1 MPAMPKEMNERKVAV
16 TADDK
21 ISGIN
26 ITLLTTFFIAIT
38 AIVFLFILFISNS
51 VLRRFDAVEDA
62 ISKFIICE
70 QSSKAIKDSA
80 NFMTERARLFVV
92 NGDPAYAAAYLE
104 EKNVTR
110 RRMRAFDDLRTVCSV
125 NDLAYQRLQIAI
137 EQSESLINI
146 EMYAIRLGYEAMKS
160 RITDMPE
167 EIRQMEIRSAD
178 QKLTPEEMED
188 AAINMLFGEGYLI
201 YKTRVNE
208 NCNLTVTSI
217 EDEIQRDLRINSAN
231 LGSYLQRLRFLFFV
245 LLIITALIFFAIAYF
260 VLHPLKNFLNSIKK
274 DEKLNVIGST
284 EFKYLAKTY
293 NQIYEV
299 KAKNEKKLI
308 IKAEYDAL
316 TGILNRRAFD
326 DICRNSA
333 EEKQP
338 IVLLLIDMD
347 NFKYI
352 NDTYGHAGGDTAL
365 KELAR
370 ILKSTFRKSDYV
382 ARIGGDEFAAVLPD
396 YKALTGDIVV
406 QKIASVNEQLANM
419 KDGIKPVSVSVGAA
433 FSPTGYSEEL
443 YKKADKAL
451 YKTKEQGKR
460 GCHFYEEGVD

>member
-1 MPAMPKEMNERKVAV
+1 MPAMPKEMNEPAAHA

-26 ITLLTTFFIAIT
+26 ISLLTTFFIAIT
-38 AIVFLFILFISNS
+38 AIVFLFILLISNS

-62 ISKFIICE
+62 IGKFITCE
-70 QSSKAIKDSA
+70 QSSKVIKDSA
-80 NFMTERARLFVV
+80 NFMTEQARLFVV
-92 NGDPAYAAAYLE
+92 NGDPAYAEAYLE

-146 EMYAIRLGYEAMKS
+146 EMYAIRLGYEAMKD

-217 EDEIQRDLRINSAN
+217 EDEIRRDLRINSAN

-299 KAKNEKKLI
+299 
-308 IKAEYDAL
+308 
-316 TGILNRRAFD
+316 
-326 DICRNSA
+326 
-333 EEKQP
+333 
-338 IVLLLIDMD
+338 
-347 NFKYI
+347 
-352 NDTYGHAGGDTAL
+352 
-365 KELAR
+365 
-370 ILKSTFRKSDYV
+370 
-382 ARIGGDEFAAVLPD
+382 
-396 YKALTGDIVV
+396 
-406 QKIASVNEQLANM
+406 
-419 KDGIKPVSVSVGAA
+419 
-433 FSPTGYSEEL
+433 
-443 YKKADKAL
+443 
-451 YKTKEQGKR
+451 
-460 GCHFYEEGVD
+460 

>member
-1 MPAMPKEMNERKVAV
+1 MNELAP
-16 TADDK
+16 TAAADEK

-38 AIVFLFILFISNS
+38 AIVFLFILLISNS
-51 VLRRFDAVEDA
+51 VMRRFDAVEDA
-62 ISKFIICE
+62 IDKFIICE
-70 QSSKAIKDSA
+70 QSSKVIKDSA
-80 NFMTERARLFVV
+80 NFLTEQARLFIL
-92 NGDPAYAAAYLE
+92 NGDPAYAEAYLE

-110 RRMRAFDDLRTVCSV
+110 RRTQAFKELEDVCSV
-125 NDLAYQRLQIAI
+125 HDLAYQRLQIAI

-146 EMYAIRLGYEAMKS
+146 ETYAIKLGYEARKDS
-160 RITDMPE
+160 IKDIPD
-167 EIRQMEIRSAD
+167 EIRQMEIRSSD
-178 QKLTPEEMED
+178 RRLTPKELES
-188 AAINMLFGEGYLI
+188 AAVDMLFGEGYLI

-217 EDEIQRDLRINSAN
+217 EDEIQRDLRINSTN
-231 LGSYLQRLRFLFFV
+231 LGDYLQRLRFLFFV
-245 LLIITALIFFAIAYF
+245 LLVITALIFLAIAYF

-299 KAKNEKKLI
+299 KAKNEKKLRV
-308 IKAEYDAL
+308 KAEYDGL

-326 DICRNSA
+326 NICQNSA
-333 EEKQP
+333 EEKWP

-347 NFKYI
+347 NFKHI

-396 YKALTGDIVV
+396 YKANSGDIIVR
-406 QKIASVNEQLANM
+406 KIASVNEQLANM

-433 FSPTGYSEEL
+433 FSPTGYNEEL

-451 YKTKEQGKR
+451 YKTKELGKR
-460 GCHFYEEGVD
+460 GCQFYTEGAD